1 MAKMTFQ
8 KLSLTKERVGEPF
21 EVQFNPTQFG
31 LTRTA
36 QFAEISI
43 PGLEQ
48 PVVQFIR
55 GDSERMTL
63 ELFFDTT
70 DGGTGPLSIPVT
82 TRVDPFYRLVK
93 IDGDTHAPPIVRLTW
108 GDNFPGVTTDQS
120 NRPIPVL
127 DCVVESVQ
135 RQFTL
140 FSPDGIPLRATVTL
154 ALREYRT
161 LEEQLQSLN
170 KRSADHTRVHVVRQG
185 ETLAQIAYDA
195 YRDAARW
202 RLIADHNNILTPR
215 RLAAGTVLELP
226 PVS

>member
-8 KLSLTKERVGEPF
+8 RLSLTKERVGEPF

-31 LTRTA
+31 LTKAA
-36 QFAEISI
+36 QFAEVSI
-43 PGLEQ
+43 PGLDQ
-48 PVVQFIR
+48 PIIQFVR
-55 GDSERMTL
+55 GDSERLTL

-108 GDNFPGVTTDQS
+108 GENFPGFTTD
-120 NRPIPVL
+120 RGRRAIPAL
-127 DCVVESVQ
+127 DCVVDNVQ

-154 ALREYRT
+154 SLREYRT
-161 LEEQLQSLN
+161 LEEQLQALSLQ
-170 KRSADHTRVHVVRQG
+170 SADHTRVHIVRQG
-185 ETLAQIAYDA
+185 ETLPQIAFDA
-195 YRDAARW
+195 YHDARRW
-202 RLIADHNNILTPR
+202 RLIADHNNILAPR

-226 PVS
+226 PVT